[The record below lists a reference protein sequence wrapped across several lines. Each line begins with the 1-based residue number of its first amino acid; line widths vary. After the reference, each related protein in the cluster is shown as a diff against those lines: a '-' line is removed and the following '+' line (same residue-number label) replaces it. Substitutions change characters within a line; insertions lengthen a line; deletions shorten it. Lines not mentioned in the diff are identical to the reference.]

1 MSDDATRMLLDA
13 GNGDSIAAEQLLP
26 LVYDEL
32 RQLAERQLRLERPGH
47 TLQPTALVHEA
58 WLRLIDQTRV
68 HWQNRAHFLAIA
80 ATAMR
85 RILVNHAKA
94 RASLKRG
101 GEGHDRLR
109 VPLDQLVDSLSDHAD
124 LAALD
129 EALKRLAELDPQQ
142 ARVVEMRF
150 FGGLTVDEVAKSL
163 ELSPRTVHRDWA
175 MARAWLRGE
184 LLKGGEA

>member
-1 MSDDATRMLLDA
+1 MSDDVTRILLAA
-13 GNGDSIAAEQLLP
+13 GNGDPIAAEQLLP

-32 RQLAERQLRLERPGH
+32 RQLASLQLRRERPGH

-58 WLRLIDQTRV
+58 WLRLVDQTHV
-68 HWQNRAHFLAIA
+68 EWQNRAHFLAVA

-101 GEGHDRLR
+101 GDGWDRLR
-109 VPLDQLVDSLSDHAD
+109 VPLDDLVDSLSHHVD

-129 EALKRLAELDPQQ
+129 ESLTRLAELDPQQ
-142 ARVVEMRF
+142 ARIVEMRF
-150 FGGLTVDEVAKSL
+150 FGGLTVEEIAKSL

-184 LLKGGEA
+184 LLKGDEA